1 MELRQ
6 LAEVDLREAI
16 GPINRAVTGHYL
28 PAVRTVSLLR
38 ERAQLGVLDLKLSR
52 CAFLNGRLAGTCL
65 VERVDER
72 AHLDAIGVE
81 PMAQQQGVGYAL
93 LESACV
99 AAEAL
104 GVKLLSAELSD
115 SDAPALATL
124 QHAGFQRGRE
134 VSRWELKGQPAPLA
148 IPEEIGEG
156 EGKSQRT
163 PATLGQTFVRPVPL
177 AEALEALESLGRG
190 RGAVADAPFFGQP
203 AVLER
208 LKSKL
213 TSFLLLQLDE
223 QSPVIGA
230 AVIERDRHLLLSLG
244 GDMERLAPFL
254 VLLLRRHGVTT
265 YEALPEGDSLE
276 NVFREAGLTRS
287 AARRELLRR
296 F

>member
-28 PAVRTVSLLR
+28 PAVRTVSSVR

-52 CAFLNGRLAGTCL
+52 CAFQNGRLLGTCL

-81 PMAQQQGVGYAL
+81 PMGQAQGVSYAL

-104 GVKLLSAELSD
+104 GVKLLTAEVSD
-115 SDAPALATL
+115 SDSPALATL
-124 QHAGFQRGRE
+124 TQAGFQRGRE
-134 VSRWELKGQPAPLA
+134 LSRYELKGAPAQLA
-148 IPEEIGEG
+148 TPEEIGEG
-156 EGKSQRT
+156 EGMAQRA
-163 PATLGQTFVRPVPL
+163 PATLGQTFVQPVPL
-177 AEALEALESLGRG
+177 AEALDALERLRG
-190 RGAVADAPFFGQP
+190 PAGDAVPFSGQP

-208 LKSKL
+208 LKGKL
-213 TSFLLLQLDE
+213 AAFLLLQLDE
-223 QSPVIGA
+223 QSPVVGA
-230 AVIERDRHLLLSLG
+230 AVIDRERHLLLGLG
-244 GDMERLAPFL
+244 GEAARLPPFL

-265 YEALPEGDSLE
+265 VESLADGDPLGDALQQ
-276 NVFREAGLTRS
+276 AGMVRT

>member
-1 MELRQ
+1 MELKQ

-28 PAVRTVSLLR
+28 PAVRTVSLVR

-52 CAFLNGRLAGTCL
+52 CVFLNGRLAGTCL

-124 QHAGFQRGRE
+124 QHAGFVRGRE
-134 VSRWELKGQPAPLA
+134 LSRYELKGPPAQLA

-156 EGKSQRT
+156 EGMAQRT

-177 AEALEALESLGRG
+177 SEALEFLGRA
-190 RGAVADAPFFGQP
+190 RGGALAEAPFSGQP
-203 AVLER
+203 AVLEH

-213 TSFLLLQLDE
+213 TAYLLLQLDE
-223 QSPVIGA
+223 QSPVVGA
-230 AVIERDRHLLLSLG
+230 AVIERERHLLLALG
-244 GDMERLAPFL
+244 GDAERLAPFL
-254 VLLLRRHGVTT
+254 VLLMRRHGVTT
-265 YEALPEGDSLE
+265 LESLPEGDPLE
-276 NVFREAGLTRS
+276 VALGAAGMTRT